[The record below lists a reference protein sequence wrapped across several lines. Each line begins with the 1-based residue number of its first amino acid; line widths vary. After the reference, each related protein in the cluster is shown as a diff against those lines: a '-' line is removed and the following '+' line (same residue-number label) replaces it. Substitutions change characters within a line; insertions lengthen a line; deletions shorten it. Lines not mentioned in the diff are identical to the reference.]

1 MIIEIEN
8 TSSPGASFTPNT
20 NSVLLKIYEWI
31 NENKGE
37 TIPFVLFRRRLEREK
52 GVNDNN
58 NRNIFPLLKNCGMV
72 SYEPGH
78 DLQVDFFYTKL
89 GLAYVKTLESI
100 ELVKADDYTEA
111 QKVGSIDKFEKVK
124 KEIIYKALFE
134 TIKKPDINYAEPF
147 SDLIRFLI
155 KYNKIC
161 KQEYAYMLYVRQK
174 MDIMHTLNSIENNII
189 SYRNGDLTFETIVK
203 VNNDLELR
211 EKIKSKK
218 RKEGLSYLTS
228 YGYFTSLLQQA
239 GLITKYGNYQL
250 VIKDNRKLLEQLG
263 GIRK

>member
-37 TIPFVLFRRRLEREK
+37 TLPFVTFRRRLEREK

-58 NRNIFPLLKNCGMV
+58 NRNIFPLLKNCEMV
-72 SYEPGH
+72 NYEPGR
-78 DLQVDFFYTKL
+78 DLQVDFFYTKR

-100 ELVKADDYTEA
+100 EMVKAGNFTET
-111 QKVGSIDKFEKVK
+111 QKTISINKFEKIK
-124 KEIIYKALFE
+124 RALIYEALLVV
-134 TIKKPDINYAEPF
+134 IKKPDVNYTEPF

-155 KYNKIC
+155 KYNKIS
-161 KQEYAYMLYVRQK
+161 KQEYAYMLYVRQN
-174 MDIMHTLNSIENNII
+174 MDIMQTLNTIEDNIA
-189 SYRNGDLTFETIVK
+189 SYRNGDLTFETVVK
-203 VNNDLELR
+203 VSNDLELR

-239 GLITKYGNYQL
+239 GLITKDGNYQL
-250 VIKDNRKLLEQLG
+250 IVNDKRNLLEQLG
-263 GIRK
+263 GIER